1 MQYARLMKKAVL
13 DLANNRGDFKA
24 NVSKIIYYGMVQNL
38 IFNGLQAALGALIGD
53 DDEEKDTETNK
64 RIINGMID
72 SVLGGLGF
80 GGNIIMTVKNSLL
93 EYLKQRKR
101 GWNADHTYTILK
113 IIGLS
118 PTIGSKLRKV
128 YSGIQTEKF
137 NNEVINEM
145 SYFDFDNPVHEAI
158 ANVVSGVTNIPLDR
172 LIKKVN
178 NVDAAITEEIS
189 TIERLA
195 LLMGWNTW
203 DLDIEDQDIIA
214 VEEEIKER
222 KDKER
227 KEKNKKKKAEKQLQK
242 KQENEVKEQENKD
255 KDDGGCVA
263 ITSSGARC
271 KNEAIANGYCT
282 IHAKVEQGEK
292 EVQCSKIKSNGERC
306 KMKTKAKSGLCFYH
320 D

>member
-1 MQYARLMKKAVL
+1 
-13 DLANNRGDFKA
+13 
-24 NVSKIIYYGMVQNL
+24 
-38 IFNGLQAALGALIGD
+38 
-53 DDEEKDTETNK
+53 
-64 RIINGMID
+64 
-72 SVLGGLGF
+72 
-80 GGNIIMTVKNSLL
+80 
-93 EYLKQRKR
+93 
-101 GWNADHTYTILK
+101 
-113 IIGLS
+113 
-118 PTIGSKLRKV
+118 
-128 YSGIQTEKF
+128 
-137 NNEVINEM
+137 M

-255 KDDGGCVA
+255 KDDGRCIAV
-263 ITSSGARC
+263 TSSGARC
-271 KNEAIANGYCT
+271 KNEAVANGYCT
-282 IHAKVEQGEK
+282 IHAKVEQGDK

-306 KMKTKAKSGLCFYH
+306 KMKTTAKSGLCFYH